1 MKTYSVTFRY
11 HDRKLGPE
19 GRTIRIQASNV
30 RVSIAKATRDF
41 LYLLDRKQRYD
52 ANKELRIVAT
62 LVPEA
67 IQNET

>member
-19 GRTIRIQASNV
+19 GRTIRIQASSM
-30 RVSIAKATRDF
+30 RVGVAKAARVF
-41 LYLLDRKQRYD
+41 LNSLERKALID